1 MNVEMKRILIILF
14 AVAGLWSCEKDE
26 IRAVMN
32 EGAGT
37 QITLSAPSLVLSK
50 DEASN
55 PVLTVSW
62 AAPDFGYAA
71 APSYLLQIDKKGGD
85 FSKGYSTSVGSA
97 LKKEFK
103 GSELNAILLNLGLKP
118 DEVHLLDVRVSIVL
132 SSATSIVSP
141 VASLSATPYAN
152 VLDLSTPWGVVGDA
166 YNDWGATPDG
176 PFYRTAQNEVYVAY
190 LTLKNGEIKFR
201 KDSGWDV
208 NYGDSGADGTLDA
221 GGDNIKV
228 TAGTYKITLDLGKL
242 TYKLEKYSW
251 GIVGSAFNDWGATP
265 DGKMT
270 YDPFSDQW
278 RTIITLKEG
287 EMKFR
292 LNADWGVN
300 FGDNGANG
308 TLDDGGDNIKVA
320 AGKYLVTMNLNDNT
334 YSLLPVTHL
343 WGVVGD
349 ASPNG
354 WDGPDVLMDLDY
366 SQYAADFDTKGVWV
380 ARNVVLKAGE
390 IKFRADNAWDLNY
403 GDTGADGSLESGGD
417 NIKVAAGTYDI
428 VLDFSGSTPTYKL
441 TKK

>member
-1 MNVEMKRILIILF
+1 MKRILIILF

-37 QITLSAPSLVLSK
+37 NITLSAPTLVLSK
-50 DEASN
+50 DKADN
-55 PVLTVSW
+55 QVLTISW

-85 FSKGYSTSVGSA
+85 FSKGYSTSTGA
-97 LKKEFK
+97 ELKKEFK
-103 GSELNAILLNLGLKP
+103 GSELNALLLNLGLKP
-118 DEVHLLDVRVSIVL
+118 DEVHQLDVRVSIVL
-132 SSATSIVSP
+132 SSATSIISP
-141 VASLSATPYAN
+141 VASLSATPYSS
-152 VLDLSTPWGVVGDA
+152 VLDLSSPWGVVGSA

-176 PFYRTAQNEVYVAY
+176 PFYKTAQNEVYVAY
-190 LTLKNGEIKFR
+190 LTLKEGEIKFR

-208 NYGDSGADGTLDA
+208 NYGDTGANGSLEA

-228 TAGTYKITLDLGKL
+228 TAGTYKITLDLAKL

-265 DGKMT
+265 DGLMT
-270 YDPFSDQW
+270 YDPYSDQW

-292 LNADWGVN
+292 LNSDWGVN
-300 FGDNGANG
+300 YGDTGANG
-308 TLDDGGDNIKVA
+308 SLEDGGDNIKVA
-320 AGKYLVTMNLNDNT
+320 AGKYLVSMNVNEKT
-334 YSLLPVTHL
+334 YTILPVTNL
-343 WGVVGD
+343 WGIVGD
-349 ASPNG
+349 ATPNS
-354 WDGPDVLMDLDY
+354 WNGPDVPMSLDY
-366 SQYAADFDTKGVWV
+366 SKYTADFDTKGVWI
-380 ARNVVLKAGE
+380 AKGVVLNAGE
-390 IKFRADNAWDLNY
+390 IKFRANNDWGLNY
-403 GDTGADGSLESGGD
+403 GDTGANGSLESGGD

-428 VLDFSGSTPTYKL
+428 VLDFSASTPTYKL